1 MRTVKLALA
10 ASFAFTLLCAVLLA
24 LPGTS
29 AASTTSRLGGGN
41 ALLRATT
48 GITNANIAS
57 NILSRLQFAGLQGG
71 QSDDVPAD
79 DEDLGSNG
87 DPATTASPPV
97 GGSAGYGAG
106 NGGTGNN
113 GGAQA
118 GDGGNG
124 ADGGGGGSG
133 GPGGLIRAG
142 NVVST
147 SNAIN
152 TINTVII
159 RIGR

>member
-71 QSDDVPAD
+71 QSDGENGAD
-79 DEDLGSNG
+79 
-87 DPATTASPPV
+87 AT
-97 GGSAGYGAG
+97 SAGGAGGNGGNNGGVVAG
-106 NGGTGNN
+106 NGGN
-113 GGAQA
+113 G
-118 GDGGNG
+118 GDGGG
-124 ADGGGGGSG
+124 AM
-133 GPGGLIRAG
+133 PGGWGRAG
-142 NVVST
+142 NSV
-147 SNAIN
+147 SNANGVNMLNIN
-152 TINTVII
+152 VI
-159 RIGR
+159 RITTR